1 MQAHKTFLKTKGK
14 AGWNGKVY
22 SVGNDGTFLTGMLP
36 RVIEKVN
43 NKFKVDLIYVGPPR
57 NPGAMKQ
64 YTVVLRD
71 YQKLGVASMLNNKFN
86 GWWPR
91 GILQA
96 ATGAGKTEM
105 AVAMYQSLPLTSLFI
120 VHLKTLLHQTVE
132 RFKGYGIHTG
142 IIGDGLMQ
150 LKSPGITIATV
161 QSLDYRVKNGDSIL
175 INHLQNVQ
183 QVFFDEAHGIAAT
196 VAKGNSLV
204 NLSNLMTGAFV
215 RWGLT
220 ATPFMR
226 DVYSNNLLEGVT
238 GKVIYQIGSEELIQ
252 KGYLTP
258 PDIRMLKVPL
268 VPMCQKKWPA
278 AYDDG
283 IVLNHVRTKMLL
295 ETLATSPKPALV
307 MCSQVAHA
315 KIIHRNAQF
324 FHIKMGYLDG
334 QSSSEERKFM
344 IRDLVLGKYDAIVC
358 TTIFNAGVDI
368 PQLKTVCLAAGGK
381 SKVSLLQKLGRGL
394 RRSTG
399 KDKVTIID
407 FYDTSVKIL
416 EKHSKERVKVWTD
429 EGFVVTYH

>member
-1 MQAHKTFLKTKGK
+1 
-14 AGWNGKVY
+14 
-22 SVGNDGTFLTGMLP
+22 
-36 RVIEKVN
+36 
-43 NKFKVDLIYVGPPR
+43 
-57 NPGAMKQ
+57 
-64 YTVVLRD
+64 
-71 YQKLGVASMLNNKFN
+71 
-86 GWWPR
+86 
-91 GILQA
+91 
-96 ATGAGKTEM
+96 M

-150 LKSPGITIATV
+150 LNPGITIATV
-161 QSLDYRVKNGDSIL
+161 QSLDYRVNNGDNTL
-175 INHLQNVQ
+175 INYLQNVQ

-204 NLSNLMTGAFV
+204 GLSNRMSGAFI

-226 DVYSNNLLEGVT
+226 DIYSNNLLEGVT
-238 GKVIYQIGSEELIQ
+238 GKVLYQIGSEELIQ

-258 PDIRMLKVPL
+258 PDIRMLKVSP

-278 AYDDG
+278 AYNDG
-283 IVLNHVRTKMLL
+283 IVLNQMRTNMAL
-295 ETLATSPKPALV
+295 EEVAKSPKPALI

-315 KIIHRNAQF
+315 KIIHRNAHYF
-324 FHIKMGYLDG
+324 NINCGYLDG

-344 IRDLVLGKYDAIVC
+344 IRDLVLGKFDAIVC

-368 PQLKTVCLAAGGK
+368 PQIQTLVLAAGGK
-381 SKVSLLQKLGRGL
+381 SKVNQLQKLGRGL
-394 RRSTG
+394 RRAIG
-399 KDKVTIID
+399 KPKVTVID

-416 EKHSKERVKVWTD
+416 ERHSKERLKIWQE
-429 EGFVVTYH
+429 EGFEVKII